1 MESTN
6 DLVAWLE
13 TQNEA
18 AKQKVAHPTL
28 EGLAAPDS
36 TPPPMLKV
44 VEEEEDGNATGAGGT
59 SG

>member
-18 AKQKVAHPTL
+18 AKQKVSHPTL

-36 TPPPMLKV
+36 TPPMLKV
-44 VEEEEDGNATGAGGT
+44 VEEEDGNETGAGGT

>member
-6 DLVAWLE
+6 DLVAWIE

-18 AKQKVAHPTL
+18 AKQKVAYPTL

-44 VEEEEDGNATGAGGT
+44 VEEEDDGNATGAGGT